1 MSRDSRMKSAKTNN
15 QLHRWIAVAACA
27 VMLVGMLS
35 ACSGMRSGRRSSR
48 AATGAGLGPDI
59 RALISHGKKSVKIV
73 STGPHKVVSSNGL
86 SIGQSR
92 SAGQIEIA
100 AQQSMLYFRLEP
112 EGNVATADGEVFL
125 LPLNGSSF
133 SFDGITY
140 AGKMKVYYSQG
151 GVAVVNV
158 VPMETYLEGV
168 VPHEMGNP
176 GPHAFAALEA
186 QAIAAR
192 TYALTKMRARA
203 DQPFDVYA
211 GVMDQVY
218 RGSEGIFELASG
230 AVRETAG
237 RVLSYK
243 GEPAKTYYCASC
255 GGHTSDIRR
264 VWPQR
269 EEAPYLT
276 GIRDLEAVSHKTSC
290 SEGRRFR
297 WRYSFSGRRFGE
309 IIRMTLPQ
317 ELGVKEEAIGAV
329 RDVRILE
336 RSASGRVAALEI
348 ETAHGVFRVQG
359 DRIRWVLMTDPDKR
373 RILPSTLF
381 NIEKKFKGD
390 NVSFVSIIGGG
401 NGHGVG
407 MCQYGAIGLAN
418 KGYTSDMILS
428 HYYSGCSVVKEY

>member
-1 MSRDSRMKSAKTNN
+1 
-15 QLHRWIAVAACA
+15 
-27 VMLVGMLS
+27 MLAGLMS
-35 ACSGMRSGRRSSR
+35 ACSGMRSGRRSAR
-48 AATGAGLGPDI
+48 GAAGAGLGPDI
-59 RALISHGKKSVKIV
+59 RALISQGEKSVKIV
-73 STGPHKVVSSNGL
+73 STGPHNVLSSNGL

-125 LPLNGSSF
+125 IPLNGSSF
-133 SFDGITY
+133 SLDGITY
-140 AGKMKVYYSQG
+140 PGKMKVYYSQG
-151 GVAVVNV
+151 GIAVVNV
-158 VPMETYLEGV
+158 VPLETYLEGV

-192 TYALTKMRARA
+192 TYALTKMKDRA
-203 DQPFDVYA
+203 DGPFDVHA

-237 RVLSYK
+237 RVLSFDGK
-243 GEPAKTYYCASC
+243 PAKTYYCASC

-269 EEAPYLT
+269 EAAPYLH
-276 GIRDLEAVSHKTSC
+276 GIRDLEAVSRKTSC

-297 WRYSFSGRRFGE
+297 WRYSFSGRQLGE
-309 IIRMTLPQ
+309 IIRTTLPQ
-317 ELGVKEEAIGAV
+317 ELGVEEQEIGAV

-336 RSASGRVAALEI
+336 RSASGRVTALEI
-348 ETAHGVFRVQG
+348 KTAHGVFRVQG

-390 NVSFVSIIGGG
+390 NVSFVSIVGGG

-418 KGYTSDMILS
+418 KGYTSEMILS
-428 HYYSGCSVVKEY
+428 HYYSGCSVVREY